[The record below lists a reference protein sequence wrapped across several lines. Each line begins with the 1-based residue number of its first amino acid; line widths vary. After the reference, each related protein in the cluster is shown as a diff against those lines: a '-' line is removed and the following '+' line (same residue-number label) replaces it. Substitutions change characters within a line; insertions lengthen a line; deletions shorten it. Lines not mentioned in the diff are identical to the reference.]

1 MVRVVLV
8 SNTVTP
14 DKVGGLPRYV
24 RELAAALVRMDCE
37 VLVLAKRVS
46 GRAPATETAPD
57 GVTIIRHS
65 VPSKANPLFAAF
77 YPVSSARGVRAPV
90 RQARGPETI
99 VHCHFAPTALPLAL
113 SGVPFLY
120 TFHAPVWRELLD
132 ERQDTYRLPR
142 ALQRPVVAVV
152 RASERLV
159 VSRAARISPA

>member
-77 YPVSSARGVRAPV
+77 YPVSSARGVLAPV
-90 RQARGPETI
+90 RQARG
-99 VHCHFAPTALPLAL
+99 HCHFAPTALPLAL

-132 ERQDTYRLPR
+132 ERQDSYRLPR

-159 VSRAARISPA
+159 VSRAALNA